1 MFSGGIKLIFVFQ
14 EEFSAP
20 MARTNTDEMSRDQ
33 LVGKLDELQSKK
45 SRMDDMLKEL
55 QTLRANPSLMLNNG
69 ELIF

>member
-1 MFSGGIKLIFVFQ
+1 MIFVFQ